1 MKFITIFLLLVM
13 TVPELFATDGI
24 VSVPVACLRDGPS
37 HSSQMVSQALLGTPV
52 EIAEP
57 ADGGDW
63 AVVVLPDGYMGYMNV
78 SSFVEHNRAGW
89 FAAERA
95 AVVNPHGLTL
105 VDEAGETV
113 SPLPFGAV
121 VEIGADGV
129 VLLPDGRKGYVVDG
143 VRSDLL
149 DIADWLAQ
157 GFDAGKIVNVARHWM
172 GAPYLWGGMSTVAM
186 DCSGLVRLA
195 WVACGRILPR
205 DAWQQALEGEYVSAD
220 SIRAGDL
227 VFFDRDNSGRVT
239 HVAIAVDS
247 LGNLIHCSGH
257 VRKGSLNPASPDF
270 VTGKVV
276 AIRRICGAPYP
287 YMSER

>member
-1 MKFITIFLLLVM
+1 MRLITILLLLFV
-13 TVPELFATDGI
+13 TIPELLAADGI
-24 VSVPVACLRDGPS
+24 VSVPVACLREGPS

-52 EIAEP
+52 EIVQPAE
-57 ADGGDW
+57 GGDW
-63 AVVVLPDGYMGYMNV
+63 ANVVLPDGYRGYMNV

-89 FAAERA
+89 LAASRA
-95 AVVNPHGLTL
+95 VVVNPHGLTL
-105 VDEAGETV
+105 VDEAGEAV

-121 VEIGADGV
+121 VETGAGGV
-129 VLLPDGRKGYVVDG
+129 IFLPDGRNGYVVKGDSSG
-143 VRSDLL
+143 LQE
-149 DIADWLAQ
+149 IAGWLAQ
-157 GFDAGKIVNVARHWM
+157 EFDADRIVNVARQWM

-195 WVACGRILPR
+195 WAACGRILPR
-205 DAWQQALEGEYVSAD
+205 DAWQQALEGKDVPVD
-220 SIRAGDL
+220 SIRVGDL

-247 LGNLIHCSGH
+247 LGNLIHCSGY

-276 AIRRICGAPYP
+276 AIRRAFGAPYP